1 MYSLFR
7 ELSIRRIALEQAPVF
22 LASYLIA
29 NTFYKFGSFGIELVA
44 FMATWFIFD
53 AAYQGIKLF
62 FNSKKQ

>member
-1 MYSLFR
+1 MYTLFR
-7 ELSIRRIALEQAPVF
+7 ELSFQRIALEQGPVF

-44 FMATWFIFD
+44 FLATWFIFD

-62 FNSKKQ
+62 FNFNK